1 MLNFENR
8 QKDFESLLR
17 QPSMATDSFINRR
30 TRELLDREEHVPLDY
45 ETLQSEAREHL
56 PKEVY
61 DYVAGGAGREDTV
74 RANRAAFDRY
84 RIVPRVLRDIEERT
98 LSTSLLGQE
107 ITAPVGLAPVGGQ
120 AAYHEEGEL
129 APARAAADLGVPFT
143 LATGATRTIEEVADA
158 MDEVDPDSTRL
169 FQLYWPND
177 WDIAA
182 SVLGRAE
189 DAGYDAIVVTLD
201 SQINKWRR
209 RNLRNSY
216 TLGEATSKATF
227 LVDPVVQRKAE
238 AAGITPE
245 EFVNEGG
252 HLGKDA
258 SLTWEDLSFV
268 REHTDLPVVL
278 KGIVHPEDAERAL
291 EFGADGLIVSTHG
304 GRQIDGAY
312 PALDALPDV
321 VEVVDGEVPV
331 VLDSGVRTGS
341 DLFKALA
348 LGADAAF
355 VGRPFVF
362 GLAIAGQ
369 RGVSEV
375 LANVV
380 AEFDSVLGL
389 SGHDDVADVSRA
401 AIAREGESLLESS

>member
-1 MLNFENR
+1 
-8 QKDFESLLR
+8 
-17 QPSMATDSFINRR
+17 MASDSFIDRR
-30 TRELLDREEHVPLDY
+30 TRELLDREDHVPLEYDQLR
-45 ETLQSEAREHL
+45 ERAREHL
-56 PKEVY
+56 PREVY

-84 RIVPRVLRDIEERT
+84 RIVPRVLRDISERD
-98 LSTSLLGQE
+98 LSTTLLGQE
-107 ITAPVGLAPVGGQ
+107 LTAPVGLAPVGGQ

-143 LATGATRTIEEVADA
+143 LATGATRSIEDVATA
-158 MDEVDPDSTRL
+158 MDEIDPDSTRF

-177 WDIAA
+177 WDVAA
-182 SVLGRAE
+182 SVVERAE
-189 DAGYDAIVVTLD
+189 SNGYDAVVVTLD

-209 RNLRNSY
+209 RNLKNGY

-227 LVDPVVQRKAE
+227 LVDPVVQRKADE
-238 AAGITPE
+238 RGITPE

-252 HLGKDA
+252 NLGKDA
-258 SLTWEDLSFV
+258 SLTWEDLSFL
-268 REHTDLPVVL
+268 REHTNLPIVL
-278 KGIVHPEDAERAL
+278 KGIVHPEDAQRAL
-291 EFGADGLIVSTHG
+291 EAGVDGLVVSTHG

-312 PALDALPDV
+312 PALEALPDV

-331 VLDSGVRTGS
+331 ILDSGVRTGA
-341 DLFKALA
+341 DAFKALA

-389 SGHDDVADVSRA
+389 SGHANIDEIDRGAVV
-401 AIAREGESLLESS
+401 REGDSLLDNDDF